1 MGASDRAHF
10 FIAYDRLLDLT
21 FFHAG
26 SSGSRQ
32 ISPLPPQIFITNSL
46 FIRHRVQIRVA
57 QQLVHE
63 CGIRIGSGFWV
74 GVFVA
79 ETGGV

>member
-32 ISPLPPQIFITNSL
+32 ISPLRPPDIHHKFIVHSSPRSNSG
-46 FIRHRVQIRVA
+46 
-57 QQLVHE
+57 
-63 CGIRIGSGFWV
+63 CTTIG
-74 GVFVA
+74 A
-79 ETGGV
+79 